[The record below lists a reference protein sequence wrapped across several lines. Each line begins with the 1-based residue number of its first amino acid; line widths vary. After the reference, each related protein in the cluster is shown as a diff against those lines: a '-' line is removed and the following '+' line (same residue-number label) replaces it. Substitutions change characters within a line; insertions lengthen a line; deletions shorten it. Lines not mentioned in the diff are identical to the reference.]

1 MPEYLHPGV
10 YVEEVSYR
18 TRVIDGVA
26 TFVLGMLVGVAASIA
41 IDRLRRARVE
51 KERRCMFK
59 KLNSCG
65 R

>member
-51 KERRCMFK
+51 KRE
-59 KLNSCG
+59 G
-65 R
+65 A